1 MLTTKDKDKIR
12 DLLAQIAA
20 VYSQARQRAS
30 GMVCDIC
37 GEGDVQ
43 AKHAVLKV
51 KDVARGYE
59 HRPSRSPTLCF
70 RHYGGWSHSF
80 NHYSA
85 GTRRADDEIDLH
97 FALYL
102 ANQLKKEKANVT
114 SLSTNTL

>member
-1 MLTTKDKDKIR
+1 MLIAEDKANIR
-12 DLLAQIAA
+12 TLLAQIDAI
-20 VYSQARQRAS
+20 YLQAKQRPS

-51 KDVARGYE
+51 KDVASGYA

-70 RHYGGWSHSF
+70 RHYGGWSHSL
-80 NHYSA
+80 NSYCA
-85 GTRRADDEIDLH
+85 GTSRTDEEIDLH

-102 ANQLKKEKANVT
+102 ATQLRRKSNDRPK
-114 SLSTNTL
+114 